1 MVRRKTPFDVV
12 GDSSLLLFTNHR
24 SPGLLSK
31 VICKGQP
38 MDIIFHLVLNI
49 GTCCKRFTF
58 GAIENKVKKGAL
70 RFCACLNLRLL
81 SFNDPEY
88 RPLQACLNVEMPSSL
103 IFEPLAPACWGVTG
117 HWTVNISRISMDI
130 CVVPTNARANRV
142 LARSFSPRILN
153 LRIFRK
159 TNVFL
164 PDYTRM
170 VITSLV
176 IIIFSW
182 IGFSTHKAINPCQ
195 FFL

>member
-1 MVRRKTPFDVV
+1 MVWRPGRKGTRARVVYRWKCAVFPPNFARITARYCPKPFT
-12 GDSSLLLFTNHR
+12 S
-24 SPGLLSK
+24 
-31 VICKGQP
+31 
-38 MDIIFHLVLNI
+38 
-49 GTCCKRFTF
+49 

-70 RFCACLNLRLL
+70 RFCARSNLRLL

-103 IFEPLAPACWGVTG
+103 IFEPLAPARWGVTG

-182 IGFSTHKAINPCQ
+182 IGFSTHKAINPCHKWSIFPYQ
-195 FFL
+195 VT